1 MLIRRYYF
9 VDILRVINVAK
20 RIKILTRICID
31 SINSNVCIIKRA
43 RKTAKRGAIYSA
55 KALKNRVLF
64 EISNVIKSPSLTPGL
79 KG

>member
-1 MLIRRYYF
+1 VLIRRYYF

-20 RIKILTRICID
+20 RMTILTRICID
-31 SINSNVCIIKRA
+31 SINSNICITKRA
-43 RKTAKRGAIYSA
+43 MKTTKRGAIYRA

-64 EISNVIKSPSLTPGL
+64 EISSDIRSPSLTPGL

>member
-64 EISNVIKSPSLTPGL
+64 EISSDIRSPSLTPGL